1 MTDITRFLEFYA
13 SLAVDGET
21 PLIVRQKPLR
31 PLAYHADGNPKCTY
45 IAMLPGARI
54 DPSWSV
60 YGNTGSFIID
70 RFPDGRPVAQARC
83 VDYPLVLM
91 MDDLGTK
98 APMPTLPPTWLIES
112 SLGSYQ
118 AGYAFGVDDVPTKAQ
133 FIALVRALAD
143 KGLTDPGASGV
154 VRNFRLPGSINLKQG
169 RNNFAARLVELHP
182 ERQFTYLQLCEAYGV
197 TPTAGDTDERGWSPI
212 AVLADDG
219 NDDVWRWLADNGLVL
234 SRPNSEG
241 WAGIVCPNHAEH
253 TDGNVEGRYNPAKRA
268 YCCLHGHCVDL
279 DSRTFLAWVAEQGGP
294 EREPGIRDELLAL
307 TMEAALAKL
316 PMTSEESEAAAAA
329 LAEVR
334 RKEHGRIEQAD
345 LHKHWAYVVDDDAY
359 FNLND
364 RTVVSRRGFN
374 ALYAHIECRS
384 PHGRCALITAS
395 QWFDAYR
402 QPKDGRALAGIT
414 YAPGASVL
422 VERDGDVLGN
432 RWQDARPTYTRGR
445 DAGLWLQHAETVL
458 PVVAERELLLDI
470 LAFKLQHPEIKINY
484 GVLMSGRAG
493 CGKDSLIAPALWA
506 ICGPFQRNRG
516 LVDADQLNNQWG
528 YHMEAEV
535 LILNELKDTDGAARR
550 ALANK
555 LKPLLAAP
563 PEYLSVNRKGLKP
576 YDALNRLLPIAFSNE
591 QVPLVI
597 DSTDRRWFALKSSA
611 PIMDPAEATAL
622 WAWYADGGFDAV
634 AELLWSRDVS
644 KFNPGAAPM
653 KTQFWYSLVSDGR
666 SPAEE
671 LLIDM
676 IESQTGEFARGVI
689 SGPFSALCMRIQ
701 TATPGGQR
709 IPKAALLHALA
720 EAGWLDVGQISSRE
734 YPTRKQVYCAPT
746 LEHFTKS
753 DLRRMVE
760 DKGEPVSPLAGLR
773 AVQ

>member
-1 MTDITRFLEFYA
+1 MTDINRFLEFYA
-13 SLAVDGET
+13 SLAPEKET
-21 PLIVRQKPLR
+21 ALVVRQKPIR

-45 IAMLPGARI
+45 IAMLPNARI
-54 DPSWSV
+54 DPSWSI
-60 YGNTGSFIID
+60 YGNTGSFVID

-83 VDYPLVLM
+83 VDFPLVLM
-91 MDDLGTK
+91 LDDLGVK
-98 APMPTLPPTWLIES
+98 APMPSVPPTWLMES
-112 SLGSYQ
+112 SPNSYQ
-118 AGYAFGVDDVPTKAQ
+118 AGYALDMDGVPTKAQ
-133 FIALVRALAD
+133 FIALVRALAL

-169 RNNFAARLVELHP
+169 RNGFAARLVEFHP
-182 ERQFTYLQLCEAYGV
+182 ERQFTYQQLCELFDV
-197 TPTAGDTDERGWSPI
+197 TPTEADTDPRGWSPI

-241 WAGIVCPNHAEH
+241 WAGVVCPNHEQH

-268 YCCLHGHCVDL
+268 YCCLHGHCIEL

-294 EREPGIRDELLAL
+294 KREPGLRDELLAL
-307 TMEAALAKL
+307 TMEAALSKL
-316 PMTSEESEAAAAA
+316 PTDNEQAEAAQAA

-334 RKEHGRIEQAD
+334 RKEHGRIEKSD
-345 LHKHWAYVVDDDAY
+345 LHKHWAYVVPDDAY
-359 FNLND
+359 FNLDD
-364 RTVVSRRGFN
+364 RTEVSRKAFN
-374 ALYAHIECRS
+374 ALYAHIECRT
-384 PHGRCALITAS
+384 PHGRQGVITAS
-395 QWFDAYR
+395 QWFDSMR
-402 QPKDGRALAGIT
+402 QPMDGRVLAGIT

-445 DAGLWLQHAETVL
+445 DAGIWLQHAETVL
-458 PVVAERELLLDI
+458 PVREERELLLDI
-470 LAFKLQHPEIKINY
+470 LAFKLQHPEVKINY
-484 GVLMSGRAG
+484 GVLLSGRAG

-516 LVDADQLNNQWG
+516 LVDSDQLNNQWG

-611 PIMDPAEATAL
+611 PIMNPADAAAL
-622 WAWYADGGFDAV
+622 WGWYASGGFDAV
-634 AELLWSRDVS
+634 AELLWARDVS
-644 KFNPGAAPM
+644 AFNPRRRADENAV
-653 KTQFWYSLVSDGR
+653 LV
-666 SPAEE
+666 
-671 LLIDM
+671 
-676 IESQTGEFARGVI
+676 F
-689 SGPFSALCMRIQ
+689 
-701 TATPGGQR
+701 
-709 IPKAALLHALA
+709 
-720 EAGWLDVGQISSRE
+720 
-734 YPTRKQVYCAPT
+734 
-746 LEHFTKS
+746 
-753 DLRRMVE
+753 
-760 DKGEPVSPLAGLR
+760 VSFRWPLARRR
-773 AVQ
+773 AANRYD

>member
-1 MTDITRFLEFYA
+1 VTDINRFLEFYA
-13 SLAVDGET
+13 SLAPEKET
-21 PLIVRQKPLR
+21 ALVVRQKPIR

-45 IAMLPGARI
+45 IAMLPSARI
-54 DPSWSV
+54 DPTWSV
-60 YGNTGSFIID
+60 YGNTGSFVID

-83 VDYPLVLM
+83 VDFPLVLM
-91 MDDLGTK
+91 LDDLGTK
-98 APMPTLPPTWLIES
+98 APMPTVPPTWLMES
-112 SLGSYQ
+112 SPGSYQ
-118 AGYAFGVDDVPTKAQ
+118 AGYAFDMDGVPTKEQ
-133 FIALVRALAD
+133 FIALVRALAA

-169 RNNFAARLVELHP
+169 RNNFAARLVEFHP
-182 ERQFTYLQLCEAYGV
+182 ERQFTYQQLCDAFGV
-197 TPTAGDTDERGWSPI
+197 TPTEADTDPRGWSPI

-241 WAGIVCPNHAEH
+241 WAGVVCPNHEQH

-268 YCCLHGHCVDL
+268 YCCLHGHCIEL

-294 EREPGIRDELLAL
+294 KREPGLRDELLAL
-307 TMEAALAKL
+307 TMSAALSKL

-445 DAGLWLQHAETVL
+445 DATLWLQHAETVL
-458 PVVAERELLLDI
+458 PVREERELLLDI
-470 LAFKLQHPEIKINY
+470 LAFKLQHPDIKINY
-484 GVLMSGRAG
+484 GILISGRAG
-493 CGKDSLIAPALWA
+493 CGKDSLIVPALWA

-516 LVDADQLNNQWG
+516 LVDSDQLNNQWG

-611 PIMDPAEATAL
+611 PIMNPADAAAL
-622 WAWYADGGFDAV
+622 WAWYAAGGFDAV
-634 AELLWSRDVS
+634 AELLWTRDVS

-653 KTQFWYSLVSDGR
+653 RTQFWYSLVSDGR

-676 IESQTGEFARGVI
+676 IESQTGEFAKGVI

-720 EAGWLDVGQISSRE
+720 EAGWLDCGQISSRE
-734 YPTRKQVYCAPT
+734 YPTRKQVYCAPS
-746 LEHFTKS
+746 LEHHTKS

-760 DKGEPVSPLAGLR
+760 DRGEPVSPLAALR

>member
-1 MTDITRFLEFYA
+1 MDITRFLEFYA
-13 SLAVDGET
+13 SLAPEKET
-21 PLIVRQKPLR
+21 ALVVRQKPIR

-45 IAMLPGARI
+45 IAMLPSARI
-54 DPSWSV
+54 DPTWSV
-60 YGNTGSFIID
+60 YGNTGSFVID

-83 VDYPLVLM
+83 VDFPLVLM
-91 MDDLGTK
+91 LDDLGVK
-98 APMPTLPPTWLIES
+98 APMPTVPPTWLMES
-112 SLGSYQ
+112 SPGSYQ
-118 AGYAFGVDDVPTKAQ
+118 AGYALDMDGVPTKEQ
-133 FIALVRALAD
+133 FIALVRALAL
-143 KGLTDPGASGV
+143 KGLTDPGAGGV

-169 RNNFAARLVELHP
+169 RNNFAARLVEFHP
-182 ERQFTYLQLCEAYGV
+182 ERQFTYQQLCELFGV
-197 TPTAGDTDERGWSPI
+197 TPTEPDTDPRGWSPI

-219 NDDVWRWLADNGLVL
+219 NDDVWRWLADNGLAL

-241 WAGIVCPNHAEH
+241 WAGVVCPNHEQH

-268 YCCLHGHCVDL
+268 YCCLHGHCIEL

-294 EREPGIRDELLAL
+294 KREPGLRDELLAL
-307 TMEAALAKL
+307 TMEAALSKL

-432 RWQDARPTYTRGR
+432 RWQDARPTYARGR
-445 DAGLWLQHAETVL
+445 DAALWLQHAETVL
-458 PVVAERELLLDI
+458 PVREERELLLDI
-470 LAFKLQHPEIKINY
+470 LAFKLQHPEVKINY
-484 GVLMSGRAG
+484 GVLLSGRAG
-493 CGKDSLIAPALWA
+493 CGKDSLITPALWA

-516 LVDADQLNNQWG
+516 LVDSDQLNNQWG

-611 PIMDPAEATAL
+611 PIMNPADAAAL
-622 WAWYADGGFDAV
+622 WAWYANGGFDAV
-634 AELLWSRDVS
+634 AELLWTRDVS
-644 KFNPGAAPM
+644 AFNPGAAPM

-676 IESQTGEFARGVI
+676 IESQTGEFAKGVI

-720 EAGWLDVGQISSRE
+720 EAGWLDCGQISSRE
-734 YPTRKQVYCAPT
+734 YPTRKQVYCAPS
-746 LEHFTKS
+746 LEHHTKS

-760 DKGEPVSPLAGLR
+760 DRGESASPLAALR